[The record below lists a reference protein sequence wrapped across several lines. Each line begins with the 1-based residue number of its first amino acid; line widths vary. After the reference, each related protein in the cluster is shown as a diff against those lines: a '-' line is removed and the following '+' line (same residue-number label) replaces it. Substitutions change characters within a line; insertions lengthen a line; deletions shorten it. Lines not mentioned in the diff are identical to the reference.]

1 MPNRLAFT
9 QHKEELQTPR
19 RLRQSLTYRQSCP
32 FLQGLPKQLYFF
44 FPFNFFLVW
53 ILNIVISESSDV
65 LKNFPLFYKLLDL
78 WVFPVLCYFE
88 ILVLSPFSYPFLWFL
103 SANYSF
109 SRFYIFVFSCS
120 FSAFFSNSRNF
131 TRFRVILHFSRNFT
145 LSRYFT
151 RFRVILRFSRNF
163 MLFLD
168 FQDSYLFKALRS
180 SKFLDF
186 QSS

>member
-1 MPNRLAFT
+1 MVSDFQALLSDFWGNFHVLFHYYLANGCCMPNRLAFT

-131 TRFRVILHFSRNFT
+131 TRFRVIQHFS
-145 LSRYFT
+145 
-151 RFRVILRFSRNF
+151 VILHVFV
-163 MLFLD
+163 
-168 FQDSYLFKALRS
+168 
-180 SKFLDF
+180 
-186 QSS
+186 